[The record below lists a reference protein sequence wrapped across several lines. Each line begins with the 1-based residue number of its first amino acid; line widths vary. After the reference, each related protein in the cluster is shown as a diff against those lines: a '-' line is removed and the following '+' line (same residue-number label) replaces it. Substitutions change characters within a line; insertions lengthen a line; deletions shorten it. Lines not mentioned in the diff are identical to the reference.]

1 MDSSNTNMNDNY
13 TFSLDEKKKLL
24 RKIKNLNRSKLRLK
38 NKLNLKI
45 KELEK
50 SLDSKW
56 DDTWDT
62 VEE

>member
-24 RKIKNLNRSKLRLK
+24 RKIKKLNRSKLRLK

-50 SLDSKW
+50 RLDSKW

>member
-1 MDSSNTNMNDNY
+1 MDSSNTNVNEII
-13 TFSLDEKKKLL
+13 SIDEKTQLL

-45 KELEK
+45 KELETR
-50 SLDSKW
+50 LDSKW

-62 VEE
+62 MEE